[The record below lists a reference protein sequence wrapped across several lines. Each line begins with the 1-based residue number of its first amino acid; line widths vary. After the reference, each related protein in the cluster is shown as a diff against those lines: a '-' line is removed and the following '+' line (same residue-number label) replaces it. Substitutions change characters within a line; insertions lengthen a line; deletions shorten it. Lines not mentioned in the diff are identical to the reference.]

1 MFNDFIRIDFYN
13 SSFICNE
20 LKIKIL
26 SDIVEKF
33 INKIFI
39 YLLMIFKYIFY
50 GGDMIKLYNV
60 IYYFF
65 IF

>member
-1 MFNDFIRIDFYN
+1 MILLELIFNN
-13 SSFICNE
+13 SSFIFNE
-20 LKIKIL
+20 FKIK

-33 INKIFI
+33 INKIFL

-50 GGDMIKLYNV
+50 WGDMIKVYNV
-60 IYYFF
+60 IDYFF

>member
-50 GGDMIKLYNV
+50 GGDMI
-60 IYYFF
+60 
-65 IF
+65 

>member
-13 SSFICNE
+13 SSFIFNE
-20 LKIKIL
+20 FKIKIL

-50 GGDMIKLYNV
+50 GGDMI
-60 IYYFF
+60 
-65 IF
+65 